1 MATFNGQLKSNEIFA
16 GLYNMIISQQ
26 VFADNLKHNVSDL
39 VDMARVDGS
48 LYGDTKLYYSVDVL
62 HSTPWGE
69 DAEAP
74 NLLKLHRPEDP
85 DVQAIRLDKFRK
97 IALTVDNYLSK
108 RAWGTEGAFSSFTS
122 VMLGMIRE
130 TKKVYDATT
139 YNVFIGTTKSEKASE
154 NVEIDV
160 TTAIGDATG
169 EAASRLEGQAIAE
182 GIAKLMSRLKDYSRD
197 YNDFGNLRSYSIDDL
212 VFVFN
217 EDLVAKIEKRDLPTI
232 YHDQIVEQMGKNSL
246 PARYFGTVAAGA
258 ATGDGSKRST
268 IEQTVTKSG
277 SPDIDVFAG
286 DIIPSGYA
294 GAAGTSYTNDSKV
307 LCKIYHKGPNSVPFM
322 SAFEV
327 GTSFYNP
334 LSLTENHYLIW
345 GHNTLEYLKNYPFI
359 TVSIK

>member
-1 MATFNGQLKSNEIFA
+1 MAVFNGQLKSNEIFA

-26 VFADNLKHNVSDL
+26 VFADNFKHNVSDL

-48 LYGDTKLYYSVDVL
+48 LFGDTKLYYAPKPL
-62 HSTPWGE
+62 HSTPWGA

-74 NLLKLHRPEDP
+74 NLLALNRPEDP
-85 DVQAIRLDKFRK
+85 DMQAIRLDVFRK
-97 IALTVDNYLSK
+97 ITLTVDYYLTK
-108 RAWGTEGAFSSFTS
+108 RAWMDEGVFSSFTS

-130 TKKVYDATT
+130 TKKIYDATT
-139 YNVFIGTTKSEKASE
+139 YNVFIGTTKSEKATE

-160 TTAIGDATG
+160 TAAVGDATG
-169 EAASRLEGQAIAE
+169 EAAARIEGQTIAE
-182 GIAKLMSRLKDYSRD
+182 AIAKLMSRLKDYSSD

-232 YHDQIVEQMGKNSL
+232 YHDQIVDQMGKNSL

-268 IEQTVTKSG
+268 IEQVVTKAG
-277 SPDIDVFAG
+277 SPDIALFAG
-286 DIIPSGYA
+286 DIIPTGYA
-294 GAAGTSYTNDSKV
+294 GAAGTSYTNDAKV

-359 TVSIK
+359 TVTIK